1 MINILLKDKNGVE
14 VSNGDILKIEND
26 IIRDL
31 KNGLITQTEI
41 AKKYNISKSSVTLIK
56 QKNDI

>member
-1 MINILLKDKNGVE
+1 LVKKG
-14 VSNGDILKIEND
+14 ILKKEND
-26 IIRDL
+26 IIEEL

-41 AKKYNISKSSVTLIK
+41 AKKYNISKSSVTIIK